1 MALTIEGLMLR
12 IRHRRLVAILT
23 PVGVGVYLAWV
34 FILQPLAAKF
44 SLARFEK
51 NALTQKASSLNE
63 VIASQNKLASFR
75 GHLVPIE
82 ERSKLI
88 EDLNK
93 LANDS
98 GLIISSMMPEEKI
111 TMGVYLERVMVR
123 IEAEGNYHQVANFVS
138 RIENMPQFGKVLG
151 LDINLESSENISLA
165 QRKVGLSDNGSIKS
179 GLLKSY
185 KFSIDVGFFS
195 IQKGAL

>member
-12 IRHRRLVAILT
+12 IRHRRFVAILT
-23 PVGVGVYLAWV
+23 PVSVGVYLAWV
-34 FILQPLAAKF
+34 FILQPLTAKF

-111 TMGVYLERVMVR
+111 TMGIYLERVMVR
-123 IEAEGNYHQVANFVS
+123 IEAEGDYHQVADFVS

-179 GLLKSY
+179 GFLKSY